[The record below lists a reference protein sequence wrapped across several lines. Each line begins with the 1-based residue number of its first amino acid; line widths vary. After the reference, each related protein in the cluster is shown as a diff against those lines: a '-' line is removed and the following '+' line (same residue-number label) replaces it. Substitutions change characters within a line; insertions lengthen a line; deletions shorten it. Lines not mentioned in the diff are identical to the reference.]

1 MDTLRE
7 RNELQAMWESGA
19 AAWCTWT

>member
-7 RNELQAMWESGA
+7 RNELQSLWDSDR
-19 AAWCTWT
+19 AAWRTWS